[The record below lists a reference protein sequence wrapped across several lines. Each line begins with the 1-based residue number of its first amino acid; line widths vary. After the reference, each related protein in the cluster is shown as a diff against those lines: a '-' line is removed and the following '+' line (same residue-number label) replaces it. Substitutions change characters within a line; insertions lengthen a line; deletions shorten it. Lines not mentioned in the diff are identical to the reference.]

1 MSKGNSQCVSG
12 LSFYE
17 ILIPFFGEVRA
28 SMCLKRD
35 QAESELQFDTA
46 DAQTVMDRLS
56 LKSVELDDYLLVVR
70 SRDSLLLRRTL
81 VQ

>member
-46 DAQTVMDRLS
+46 DAQNMLGSS
-56 LKSVELDDYLLVVR
+56 LATAAFVGRASPT
-70 SRDSLLLRRTL
+70 LLL
-81 VQ
+81 

>member
-1 MSKGNSQCVSG
+1 MSG

-17 ILIPFFGEVRA
+17 ILIPSFFGEVRA

-70 SRDSLLLRRTL
+70 SKNSLLLGRTL